1 MMKNIYNNYKSHKAV
16 KGLLRVSTIIIM
28 AIVWILI
35 DKGNIYG
42 QGLADKSQLTKQELE
57 QSSDVQTPVLREG
70 DGSRDGDIPIEE
82 DEDNTFTVKPNPVQD
97 DLVFDFEF
105 TVKTAIP
112 VEIYNPLGKLVDQ
125 STFVPGIS
133 SQKLDFRRLPV
144 GMYIVRLDLGNKTEV
159 RRIIKK

>member
-1 MMKNIYNNYKSHKAV
+1 MKNIYNDYKSHKAV

-42 QGLADKSQLTKQELE
+42 QSLADKSQLTKQALGQDELL
-57 QSSDVQTPVLREG
+57 QSPLFKND
-70 DGSRDGDIPIEE
+70 DGSE
-82 DEDNTFTVKPNPVQD
+82 DEDILTEGDDGNEFTVKPNPVQE

-105 TVKTAIP
+105 TVRTAIP

-125 STFVPGIS
+125 TTFVPGLS

>member
-1 MMKNIYNNYKSHKAV
+1 MMKNIYNTYKNRKAV
-16 KGLLRVSTIIIM
+16 KSLLRVSTIIIM

-42 QGLADKSQLTKQELE
+42 QNLANKSQLTKQGLE
-57 QSSDVQTPVLREG
+57 QSADLQSPLLREG
-70 DGSRDGDIPIEE
+70 DGSRGGDLPIEGE
-82 DEDNTFTVKPNPVQD
+82 EDNVFTVKPNPVHT

-112 VEIYNPLGKLVDQ
+112 VDIYNPLGKLVD
-125 STFVPGIS
+125 TGEFVPGIS
-133 SQKLDFRRLPV
+133 TQKLDFSKLPT
-144 GMYIVRLDLGNKTEV
+144 GMYIVRLNLGNKAEV

>member
-1 MMKNIYNNYKSHKAV
+1 MKNIYNNYKNHKAV

-42 QGLADKSQLTKQELE
+42 QSFSAKSQLTKQLLE
-57 QSSDVQTPVLREG
+57 QSETVQSPLLREG
-70 DGSRDGDIPIEE
+70 DNSRDGDILTEGNE
-82 DEDNTFTVKPNPVQD
+82 GNEFTVKPNPVQD

-105 TVKTAIP
+105 TVKTTIP
-112 VEIYNPLGKLVDQ
+112 VEIYNPLGKLVGTDE
-125 STFVPGIS
+125 FVPGIT

-144 GMYIVRLDLGNKTEV
+144 GMYIVRLNIGGKAEV